1 MDQKGK
7 IDHQMLTMHV
17 SQSCVAPAAVKKGR
31 LARFVAV
38 VPSQHVVRGLCVF
51 DANYV
56 FLAYSSFCTY
66 VYCLTAIGD
75 ENDPKM
81 QLLNSLSVPLLVDLR
96 SQSLSFFFSV
106 VNSLA
111 CQLLYF

>member
-81 QLLNSLSVPLLVDLR
+81 QLLNSLSVPLLVDFC
-96 SQSLSFFFSV
+96 SQSLSLFATV
-106 VNSLA
+106 ENSLA

>member
-1 MDQKGK
+1 MPQGEN
-7 IDHQMLTMHV
+7 I
-17 SQSCVAPAAVKKGR
+17 SSPAAVKKGC

-38 VPSQHVVRGLCVF
+38 VPSQHVVGGLSVF
-51 DANYV
+51 MQNMP
-56 FLAYSSFCTY
+56 FSAYSPFRTY

-81 QLLNSLSVPLLVDLR
+81 QLLNRLSVPLLVDLR
-96 SQSLSFFFSV
+96 SQSLSFFATV